1 MMVNPGTGTGVGGT
15 TESPPPSKDTVAR
28 LARAYMAT
36 YHGPHGDA
44 PGADAAIT
52 APVDRASLG
61 TLVSPAMVEAQYRL
75 GRHRSFGDTRVAV
88 YADDDPAGFGPA
100 LQIVTDNAAMLMDS
114 VTVLLHRLGV
124 AYTAIMNPVF
134 RARRGPS
141 GELLAIEPAADAPF
155 GDGIDEA
162 WIHVQLAD
170 SVDPKAVDEV
180 KRLLPSVLAEARQVA
195 LDSTSMTAML
205 ISLAAE
211 LDSDTQG
218 RFPSSDRRDV
228 GALLRWL
235 ADGHF
240 VMLGYQR
247 CQVSNG
253 QSAVDPS
260 SRLGVLR
267 LRADVLPQL
276 TSSDDLLVLAQ
287 ATMPSY
293 LRYGAHPYIVVV
305 REQSRQAVVEH
316 RFVGLFTV
324 AAMNANVLEIPLIS
338 RRVNDALAMA
348 HRDPSHPGQLLLDII
363 QTIPRSELFA
373 LSAKAL
379 LDMAMAVVDLGSRR
393 RTLLFLRADQLAHF
407 VSCLVYLPRDRYTTA
422 VRLEMQDILVRE
434 LGGES
439 IDYAARVSESPW
451 AVVHFTVRL
460 PEGRRH
466 QDIDVSLE
474 NESRIQDLL
483 TEAARTWRD
492 RLIGA
497 VKTGSITQTMAEHYA
512 AAFPEVYKQAVAPL
526 DAIKDIAIIEELQD
540 NSVKLVLGDR
550 GADGIAQL
558 TWYLGGRSAS
568 LSHLLPMLQSM
579 GVVVLEERP
588 FTVTRPDGLPVWIY
602 QFKISQHP
610 DIPTP
615 PAGPDR
621 VAMAERFADAV
632 TAIWHGRA
640 EIDRFNELV
649 LRAGLTWQQVAVLR
663 TYAKYLRQAGFPYSQ
678 SHIEGVLNGNAG
690 TARSLV
696 ELFEDL
702 FDPKPSDET
711 RRRDA
716 QAAAAAVAADIDALV
731 SLDTDRVLRA
741 FASMIQAT
749 LRTNYFVSRPDS
761 ARAQNVLSIK
771 LNPRLIDELPL
782 PRPRFEIFVYSPRVE
797 GVHLRFGF
805 VARGGLR
812 WSDRREDFRTEIL
825 GLVKAQ
831 AVKNAVIVPVGAKGG
846 FVLKT
851 PPAATGDPAAD
862 RDAQRNEGVACYKL
876 FIAGLLD
883 LTDNVDKATGN
894 VVTPRDVVRRD
905 GDDAYLVVAADKG
918 TATFSDIAN
927 EVAASYGFWL
937 GDAFASGGS
946 VGYDHKAMGIT
957 AKGAWEAVKRHF
969 REMGVDTQTEDFTV
983 VGVGDMS
990 GDVFGNGMLL
1000 SKHIRLLAAFDH
1012 RHVFV
1017 DPNPDA
1023 ATSWDERK
1031 RLFDLPRSSWEDYD
1045 RSLISEGGGVYSR
1058 EQKSIPISPQARA
1071 ALGIADGIE
1080 ELTPPALIKTI
1091 LKAPADLLFNGGI
1104 GTYIKA
1110 ETESDADVGDRA
1122 NDPVRVNGNQV
1133 RAKVIGE
1140 GGNLGVTSLGR
1151 IEFNL
1156 AGGRCNTDAMDNS
1169 AGVDCSD
1176 HEVNIKILVDS
1187 LVTAGK
1193 VRAEDRTQLLVSMT
1207 DEVGRLVLADNK
1219 DQNDLMGTS
1228 RANAASLLPVH
1239 ARMIKDFV
1247 ADRGLNRELEALPS
1261 EKEIARRTEA
1271 GIGLTSPELAT
1282 LMAHVKLALKDDVL
1296 ATELPDQEV
1305 FASRLPR
1312 YFPSNLRDQFASDIR
1327 QHQLRREIVTTMLI
1341 NDLVDTSGITYA
1353 YRVSEDVGVGPAD
1366 AVRSYVAANAIFR
1379 INEVWRQ
1386 VRAAGDN
1393 GVSVA
1398 VTDRMTLDLRRLVD
1412 RAGRWLLNYR
1422 PQPLAVGAEINRFA
1436 EKVRVLTPRMSE
1448 WLRGD
1453 DKAIVEKEAHE
1464 FSSQGVSQDLA
1475 YMVATG
1481 LYQYSLLDVI
1491 DIADIV
1497 DRDPAEVADTYFALM
1512 DRLGTDGLLTAV
1524 SRLVRADRWHS
1535 LARLAIRD
1543 DIYGSIR
1550 ALCFDVLAV
1559 GEPDETGEEKI
1570 AEWETTNSSR
1580 VSRAQRT
1587 LTEIYGS
1594 GELDLATLSVAARQL
1609 RSMTRTS
1616 GTGTT
1621 G

>member
-1 MMVNPGTGTGVGGT
+1 MMVNPGSGTGVDGST
-15 TESPPPSKDTVAR
+15 DSPPLSQDTIAR

-36 YHGPHGDA
+36 YRGPHGDA
-44 PGADAAIT
+44 PGADSAVT
-52 APVDRASLG
+52 APIQRTVAGLI
-61 TLVSPAMVEAQYRL
+61 SPALVDAHLRL
-75 GRHRSFGDTRVAV
+75 GRHRAFGDTRVAV
-88 YADDDPAGFGPA
+88 YTADDAAGFGPA
-100 LQIVTDNAAMLMDS
+100 LQIVTDNASMLMDS

-124 AYTAIMNPVF
+124 AYKAIMNPVF

-141 GELLAIEPAADAPF
+141 GDLLALEPAADAPF
-155 GDGIDEA
+155 GDGIDET

-170 SVDPKAVDEV
+170 SCEPKTVEEV
-180 KRLLPSVLAEARQVA
+180 KRLLPGVLADARQVA
-195 LDSTSMTAML
+195 LDSTSMSAML

-211 LDSDTQG
+211 LDTDTAG
-218 RFPSSDRRDV
+218 RFPGSDRKDV
-228 GALLRWL
+228 AALLRWL

-240 VMLGYQR
+240 VLLGYQR
-247 CQVSNG
+247 CQVRDGRS
-253 QSAVDPS
+253 SVDPS

-267 LRADVLPQL
+267 LRTDVLPQL
-276 TSSDDLLVLAQ
+276 TASDDLLVLAQ
-287 ATMPSY
+287 ATMPSF
-293 LRYGAHPYIVVV
+293 LRYGAYPYIVVV
-305 REQSRQAVVEH
+305 RENAAGEAIEH

-373 LSAKAL
+373 LSAKEL

-393 RTLLFLRADQLAHF
+393 RALLFLRGDQLAHF

-434 LGGES
+434 LGGVS
-439 IDYAARVSESPW
+439 IDYGARVSESPW
-451 AVVHFTVRL
+451 AVVHFTVKL
-460 PEGRRH
+460 PEGRRP
-466 QDIDVSLE
+466 QDIDVSIE

-483 TEAARTWRD
+483 TEAARTWAD

-497 VKTGSITQTMAEHYA
+497 VKSGSITQAMAEHYS

-526 DAIKDIAIIEELQD
+526 DAIKDIAIIQELQD
-540 NSVKLVLGDR
+540 NTVKLVLGDR

-588 FTVTRPDGLPVWIY
+588 FTVARPDGLPVWIY
-602 QFKISQHP
+602 QFKISPHP
-610 DIPTP
+610 DIPTAP
-615 PAGPDR
+615 EGPDR
-621 VAMAERFADAV
+621 AAMAERFADAV

-649 LRAGLTWQQVAVLR
+649 LRAGLTWQQVTVLR
-663 TYAKYLRQAGFPYSQ
+663 AYAKYLRQAGFPYSQ
-678 SHIEGVLNGNAG
+678 SHIEGVINGNAG
-690 TARSLV
+690 TAQSLV
-696 ELFEDL
+696 ELFQAL
-702 FDPKPSDET
+702 FDPAPSDET

-761 ARAQNVLSIK
+761 ARQQNVLSVK
-771 LNPRLIDELPL
+771 LNPGLIDELPL

-797 GVHLRFGF
+797 GVHLRFGH

-812 WSDRREDFRTEIL
+812 WSDRKEDFRTEIL

-846 FVLKT
+846 FVVKNP
-851 PPAATGDPAAD
+851 PPADD
-862 RDAQRNEGVACYKL
+862 RDAFRTEGVACYKL

-883 LTDNVDKATGN
+883 LTDNVDKTSGD
-894 VVTPRDVVRRD
+894 VITPTDVVRRD

-983 VGVGDMS
+983 VGIGDMS

-1012 RHVFV
+1012 RHIFI
-1017 DPNPDA
+1017 DPDPDA

-1045 RSLISEGGGVYSR
+1045 QSLISEGGGVYSR
-1058 EQKSIPISPQARA
+1058 EQKSIPISRQARA
-1071 ALGIADGIE
+1071 ALGIADTVE

-1110 ETESDADVGDRA
+1110 ETESEADVGDRA
-1122 NDPVRVNGNQV
+1122 NDPVRVNGNQL

-1140 GGNLGVTSLGR
+1140 GGNLGVTALGR

-1156 AGGRCNTDAMDNS
+1156 AGGRCNTDALDNS

-1207 DEVGRLVLADNK
+1207 DEVGRLVLSDNE

-1247 ADRGLNRELEALPS
+1247 AEHGLNRELEALPS
-1261 EKEIARRTEA
+1261 EKEIRRRTEA

-1282 LMAHVKLALKDDVL
+1282 LMAHVKLALKDQLL
-1296 ATELPDQEV
+1296 ASELPDQEV
-1305 FASRLPR
+1305 FGSRLPW
-1312 YFPSNLRDQFASDIR
+1312 YFPSNLRDQFAGDIR
-1327 QHQLRREIVTTMLI
+1327 QHQLRREIVTTMLV

-1353 YRVSEDVGVGPAD
+1353 YRITEDVGVGPVD
-1366 AVRSYVAANAIFR
+1366 AVRSYVATNAIFR
-1379 INEVWRQ
+1379 IGEVWRHI
-1386 VRAAGDN
+1386 RAAGDN
-1393 GVSVA
+1393 GVPVA

-1436 EKVRVLTPRMSE
+1436 EKVRALTPRMSE

-1453 DKAIVEKEAHE
+1453 DKAIVEKEARD
-1464 FSSQGVSQDLA
+1464 FSSQGVPDDVA

-1512 DRLGTDGLLTAV
+1512 DRLGTDSLLTAV
-1524 SRLVRADRWHS
+1524 SRLVRDDRWHS

-1550 ALCFDVLAV
+1550 SLCFDVLAV
-1559 GEPDETGEEKI
+1559 GEPDENGVEKI

-1580 VSRAQRT
+1580 VTRAQRT
-1587 LTEIYGS
+1587 LAEIYES

-1609 RSMTRTS
+1609 RSMTRTT
-1616 GTGTT
+1616 GTGQS

>member
-1 MMVNPGTGTGVGGT
+1 MTINPGTGTGIDGST
-15 TESPPPSKDTVAR
+15 NSPPLSQDAIAR

-36 YHGPHGDA
+36 YRGPHGDA
-44 PGADAAIT
+44 PGADSAVT
-52 APVDRASLG
+52 GPVDRTAG
-61 TLVSPAMVEAQYRL
+61 RMMSPALVDAHLRL
-75 GRHRSFGDTRVAV
+75 GRQRTLGDTRVAV
-88 YADDDPAGFGPA
+88 YGEDDPAGFGPA
-100 LQIVTDNAAMLMDS
+100 LQIVTDNASMLMDS

-124 AYTAIMNPVF
+124 AYKAIMNPVF

-141 GELLAIEPAADAPF
+141 GELLAIEPASDAPF
-155 GDGIDEA
+155 GDGIDET
-162 WIHVQLAD
+162 WIHVQLAE
-170 SVDPKAVDEV
+170 SVDPKAVAEV
-180 KRLLPSVLAEARQVA
+180 RRLLPSVLADARQVA
-195 LDSTSMTAML
+195 LDSKSMAATL
-205 ISLAAE
+205 VSLAAE
-211 LDSDTQG
+211 LDSDIGG
-218 RFPSSDRRDV
+218 RFPGSDRKDV
-228 GALLRWL
+228 AALLRWL

-240 VMLGYQR
+240 VLLGYQR
-247 CQVSNG
+247 CQVRNG
-253 QSAVDPS
+253 ESSADPS

-267 LRADVLPQL
+267 LRTDVLPQL
-276 TSSDDLLVLAQ
+276 TASDDLLVLAQ
-287 ATMPSY
+287 ATMSSY

-305 REQSRQAVVEH
+305 RENSREGAVEH

-338 RRVNDALAMA
+338 RHVNDALAMA

-373 LSAKAL
+373 LSAKEL

-434 LGGES
+434 LGGVS

-451 AVVHFTVRL
+451 ALVHFTVRL
-460 PEGRRH
+460 PEGSRQ

-483 TEAARTWRD
+483 TEAARTWGD
-492 RLIGA
+492 RLLGA
-497 VKTGSITQTMAEHYA
+497 VKTGSISQAEAEHYA
-512 AAFPEVYKQAVAPL
+512 AAFPEVYKQAFAPL
-526 DAIKDIAIIEELQD
+526 AAINDIVIIEELQD

-550 GADGIAQL
+550 DADGIAQL

-568 LSHLLPMLQSM
+568 LSRLLPMLQSM

-602 QFKISQHP
+602 QFKISPHP

-615 PAGPDR
+615 STGPER
-621 VAMAERFADAV
+621 AAMAQRFADAV
-632 TAIWHGRA
+632 TAIWHGLV

-663 TYAKYLRQAGFPYSQ
+663 SYAKYLRQAGFPYSQ
-678 SHIEGVLNGNAG
+678 SHIETVINDNAG
-690 TARSLV
+690 TARSMV
-696 ELFEDL
+696 ELFEAL
-702 FDPKPSDET
+702 FDPSESP
-711 RRRDA
+711 RDA
-716 QAAAAAVAADIDALV
+716 QAVAAAVAADIDALV

-741 FASMIQAT
+741 FASMIAAT
-749 LRTNYFVSRPDS
+749 LRTNYFVTRSDS
-761 ARAQNVLSIK
+761 ARRQNVLSFK
-771 LNPRLIDELPL
+771 LNPELINELPL
-782 PRPRFEIFVYSPRVE
+782 PRPKFEIFVYSPRVE
-797 GVHLRFGF
+797 GVHLRFGH

-846 FVLKT
+846 FVVKI
-851 PPAATGDPAAD
+851 PPLATGDAAAD
-862 RDAQRNEGVACYKL
+862 RDSTRNEGVSCYKL
-876 FIAGLLD
+876 FISGLLD
-883 LTDNVDKATGN
+883 ITDNVDKATGD
-894 VVTPRDVVRRD
+894 VLAPSGVVRRD

-927 EVAASYGFWL
+927 DVAQSYGFWL

-969 REMGVDTQTEDFTV
+969 REMGVDTQSEDFTV

-1012 RHVFV
+1012 RHIFI
-1017 DPNPDA
+1017 DPDPDA
-1023 ATSWDERK
+1023 ARSWDERK

-1058 EQKSIPISPQARA
+1058 EQKSIPITPQARA
-1071 ALGIADGIE
+1071 ALGIADGVE

-1104 GTYIKA
+1104 GTYVKA

-1140 GGNLGVTSLGR
+1140 GGNLGITSLGR
-1151 IEFNL
+1151 IEFDL
-1156 AGGRCNTDAMDNS
+1156 AGGRANTDALDNS

-1176 HEVNIKILVDS
+1176 HEVNIKILIDS

-1193 VRAEDRTQLLVSMT
+1193 VRASDRTDLLLSMT
-1207 DEVGRLVLADNK
+1207 DEVGRLVLKDNE

-1247 ADRGLNRELEALPS
+1247 KDRRLNRELEALPS
-1261 EKEIARRTEA
+1261 EKEIRRRTEA

-1282 LMAHVKLALKDDVL
+1282 LMAHVKLALKSELLTTD
-1296 ATELPDQEV
+1296 LPDQEV
-1305 FASRLPR
+1305 FASRLPS
-1312 YFPSNLRDQFASDIR
+1312 YFPSNLRERFSSDIR
-1327 QHQLRREIVTTMLI
+1327 SHQLRREIVTTMLV
-1341 NDLVDTSGITYA
+1341 NGLVDTAGITYA
-1353 YRVSEDVGVGPAD
+1353 YRVAEDVGVGPID

-1379 INEVWRQ
+1379 VGEVWRQ
-1386 VRAAGDN
+1386 IRAAGDN

-1398 VTDRMTLDLRRLVD
+1398 VTDRMTLDLRRLID

-1448 WLRGD
+1448 WLRGA
-1453 DKAIVEKEAHE
+1453 DKAIVEKEDGE
-1464 FSSQGVSQDLA
+1464 FSSQGVPADVA

-1497 DRDPAEVADTYFALM
+1497 DRDPAEVADCYFALM
-1512 DRLGTDGLLTAV
+1512 DHLGSDALLTAV
-1524 SRLVRADRWHS
+1524 SRLARDDRWHS

-1543 DIYGSIR
+1543 DIYGSLR

-1559 GEPDETGEEKI
+1559 GEPDENGEEKI
-1570 AEWETTNSSR
+1570 AEWEMTNRSR
-1580 VSRAQRT
+1580 VARARRT
-1587 LTEIYGS
+1587 LTEIY
-1594 GELDLATLSVAARQL
+1594 EDEVQDLATLSVAARQI
-1609 RSMTRTS
+1609 RSMIRTS
-1616 GTGTT
+1616 GTGAS